1 MGVTADTQIALETRL
16 STVSGLPSNVAYQN
30 TGYEPTIGTE
40 WVRPTL
46 LRAPSSMVDLSG
58 LQAFPGVF
66 QIDVMVPTDAGS
78 NRLNTLLD
86 AIYDH
91 FKAARELSEGDTVV
105 NVQEITVLPS
115 QRFESYYMGSIEV
128 NYICYST

>member
-1 MGVTADTQIALETRL
+1 MGVIADIQIALETRL
-16 STVSGLPSNVAYQN
+16 STTSGLPSDVAYQN

-46 LRAPSSMVDLSG
+46 LRAPASMAEINDV
-58 LQAFPGVF
+58 QAFPGVF

-78 NRLNTLLD
+78 QRLNVLLD

-91 FKAARELSEGDTVV
+91 FKADRDLVEGST
-105 NVQEITVLPS
+105 TVLIDEINILPS
-115 QRFESYYMGSIEV
+115 LRDGAFYMGSIEV
-128 NYICYST
+128 NYICYSS